1 MFWMRNKENNF
12 PTHTVRPHKKMFR
25 FSSKFEKN
33 VRVGGFFIIIIIIII
48 INLTALKNGAVMK
61 GTFNTIK

>member
-1 MFWMRNKENNF
+1 MFG
-12 PTHTVRPHKKMFR
+12 

-33 VRVGGFFIIIIIIII
+33 GRVGGCFFIIII

>member
-1 MFWMRNKENNF
+1 M
-12 PTHTVRPHKKMFR
+12 
-25 FSSKFEKN
+25 
-33 VRVGGFFIIIIIIII
+33 GGWEFFFIIII

>member
-1 MFWMRNKENNF
+1 
-12 PTHTVRPHKKMFR
+12 MFR
-25 FSSKFEKN
+25 FSSKFEKKM
-33 VRVGGFFIIIIIIII
+33 GGWEFFFYFFYLFIFI